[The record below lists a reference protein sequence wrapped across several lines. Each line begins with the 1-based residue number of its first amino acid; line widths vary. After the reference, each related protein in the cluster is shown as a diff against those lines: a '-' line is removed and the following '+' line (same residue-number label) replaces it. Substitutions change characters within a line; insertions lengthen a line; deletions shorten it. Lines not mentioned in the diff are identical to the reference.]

1 MDTVFESAVR
11 LLEERKSFALAVIIS
26 NDGSTPRGEGSK
38 MIIME
43 DSIIAT
49 IGGGLMEAMV
59 IDAAR
64 KEVIP
69 GKTAKIC
76 AIDMH
81 EGTSEMACGGECEV
95 LCAYIDGEDKN
106 LLEVFRAAEE
116 TDKSGDK
123 GWIFYIYNGNPGAK
137 MPFQCCVNTGGGQVV
152 GEFTETPSFSR
163 EMLKNPVRVAV
174 HGDSADG
181 VRYVAQDINPTG
193 RMYIFGGGHVSFEVA
208 KLAVNLGFDVTVID
222 DREEFANPERFPE
235 CKTVVVKS
243 FPEMGDFPTDERSYI
258 LIITRGHAHD
268 KTVLRWALNKPHLY
282 LGMIGSKS
290 KRETLYRGLASEGF
304 PMEQLRRVKCP
315 IGLTIGAETP
325 AEIAVSI
332 MAEVIAETRLGTK

>member
-1 MDTVFESAVR
+1 MDTVFESAVKM
-11 LLEERKSFALAVIIS
+11 LESNKSFALAVIIS

-38 MIIME
+38 MLITE

-49 IGGGLMEAMV
+49 IGGGLMEAKV
-59 IDAAR
+59 IAAAR
-64 KEVIP
+64 EKIIP
-69 GKTAKIC
+69 EKTAEIY

-81 EGTSEMACGGECEV
+81 EGTSEMACGGACEV
-95 LCAYIDGEDKN
+95 LCAYIDGCDTN
-106 LLEVFRAAEE
+106 MLEVFRAAEE
-116 TDKSGDK
+116 TDKNGNK
-123 GWIFYIYNGNPGAK
+123 GWIFYIFNGNPGAER
-137 MPFQCCVNTGGGQVV
+137 PFQCCVNTGGGNVV

-193 RMYIFGGGHVSFEVA
+193 RMYLFGGGHVSFEVA

-222 DREEFANPERFPE
+222 DREEFANPERFPG
-235 CKTVVVKS
+235 CKTVVVES
-243 FPEMGDFPTDERSYI
+243 FPDMCDFPTDDRSYI

-290 KRETLYRGLASEGF
+290 KRETLYKGLESEGF
-304 PMEQLRRVKCP
+304 PMEQLRKVKCP

-332 MAEVIAETRLGTK
+332 MAEIIAETRLGK